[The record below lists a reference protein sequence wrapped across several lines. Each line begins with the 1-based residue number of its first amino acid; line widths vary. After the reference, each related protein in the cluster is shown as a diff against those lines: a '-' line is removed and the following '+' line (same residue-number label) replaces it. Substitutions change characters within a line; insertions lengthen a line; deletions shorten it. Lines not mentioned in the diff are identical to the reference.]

1 MFEFRKTGHLQRQT
15 VLLRAWVAGLFALIC
30 LLLLAGRLWY
40 LQVERY
46 DTLSARAEQNR
57 ITIVPVPPRRGQI
70 SDRNG
75 TVLAQNLRDY
85 TLTVTRA
92 QVQGDVGA
100 MLDRLSQLGYLS
112 AGDRRRF
119 MRQYPQSGRY
129 T

>member
-1 MFEFRKTGHLQRQT
+1 RS
-15 VLLRAWVAGLFALIC
+15 LR
-30 LLLLAGRLWY
+30 AGRLWY

-46 DTLSARAEQNR
+46 DTPSARGEQNR

-100 MLDRLSQLGYLS
+100 MLDRLSQLVYLS

-129 T
+129 TPVLLRNNLNDTEASWFAVHAYQFPG